1 MSLAEDTPRLD
12 VLRALRLVDFDV
24 VKAVML
30 LRLVCETPT
39 LQGVV
44 MNALLPDAC
53 SEEDQAKLESLVSE
67 TEGYA
72 DRVDASRALRVINN
86 TYDAEMLLALV
97 YHESIPEDD
106 LEEDML
112 EPVDEEFQADI
123 KRVISLAGNAGNLL
137 DWHAMLALNVFDD
150 VKKAAMLLA
159 LIRSQG
165 PASHDRNTAQ

>member
-12 VLRALRLVDFDV
+12 VLRALRLVDFNV

-97 YHESIPEDD
+97 YHSSIPEDD
-106 LEEDML
+106 PEDSD
-112 EPVDEEFQADI
+112 EPADEEFQADI
-123 KRVISLAGNAGNLL
+123 KRVISLVGNLS

-165 PASHDRNTAQ
+165 PASHDRNTVQ

>member
-1 MSLAEDTPRLD
+1 
-12 VLRALRLVDFDV
+12 
-24 VKAVML
+24 
-30 LRLVCETPT
+30 
-39 LQGVV
+39 
-44 MNALLPDAC
+44 
-53 SEEDQAKLESLVSE
+53 
-67 TEGYA
+67 
-72 DRVDASRALRVINN
+72 
-86 TYDAEMLLALV
+86 MLLALV

>member
-12 VLRALRLVDFDV
+12 VLRALRLVDFNV

-123 KRVISLAGNAGNLL
+123 ERVISLAGNLS